1 MFTCA
6 IDDCC
11 EGLTFDFKFMKRS
24 GICFHNQKYLK
35 YILKSFV
42 SQVLWPKVKFVI
54 LYFIFL
60 LHACFR
66 WAKVTTY

>member
-24 GICFHNQKYLK
+24 GICFQNQKYFK

-42 SQVLWPKVKFVI
+42 SQVLWPKVNTCHPLFYI
-54 LYFIFL
+54 FI
-60 LHACFR
+60 ACLF
-66 WAKVTTY
+66 